1 MKSWDRYKAE
11 NPDKTAEQR
20 IAELEAELAAAKARI
35 VELEGEIERL
45 ELEADNADEERKYS
59 E

>member
-11 NPDKTAEQR
+11 NPNKTAEQR

-35 VELEGEIERL
+35 AD
-45 ELEADNADEERKYS
+45 LEAEVASLESQMSIADEERMYPR
-59 E
+59 